1 MYGFLCNPFS
11 VTSQIK
17 ASKVQV
23 QSTISDGDKSAL
35 DDADVSLMDS
45 SLPTQS
51 RPKPKFS
58 LFRKA
63 SIQTLTDELCSF
75 VMDIRW
81 NHEAYQQ
88 FERKLLDSRGS
99 FLTYTFDFSPLSPKS
114 KLVKLLR
121 QEFELNSNLWFSVE
135 DIDNSVLSMTV
146 LLENYFEC
154 PPNFDQ
160 SSPYNQNCFTSLEYT
175 FICSVR
181 WGRVL
186 NFAEICVLND
196 SCYRISCLPAYGA
209 SIRWFLQQLLHHTS
223 HIYLM
228 CENFSQR
235 CFSCI
240 HWWAKKNDWH
250 VA

>member
-63 SIQTLTDELCSF
+63 SIQTLTDELYSF

-88 FERKLLDSRGS
+88 FERKLLDYRGS

-146 LLENYFEC
+146 LLENYFEY
-154 PPNFDQ
+154 PPSFDQ

-181 WGRVL
+181 WSRFV
-186 NFAEICVLND
+186 NFVDTCVLND
-196 SCYRISCLPAYGA
+196 SCYRTSC
-209 SIRWFLQQLLHHTS
+209 
-223 HIYLM
+223 
-228 CENFSQR
+228 
-235 CFSCI
+235 
-240 HWWAKKNDWH
+240 
-250 VA
+250 